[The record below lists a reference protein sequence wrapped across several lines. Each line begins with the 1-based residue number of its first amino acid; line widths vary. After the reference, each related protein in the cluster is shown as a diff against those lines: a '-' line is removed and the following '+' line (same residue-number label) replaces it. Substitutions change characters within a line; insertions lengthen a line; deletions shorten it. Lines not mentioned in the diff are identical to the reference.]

1 MKAQNA
7 AVASLVTIAAPTVQK
22 VRWSAIAFTLLLV
35 ATFTAASGW
44 SSLTRY
50 EIMGTG
56 YLPRSVVPL
65 FLLIVLINA
74 GIRVFSPSFALSR
87 SELLFVFAILSS
99 IAAVSGQEFANHF
112 YLNLLGLVYYS
123 SPQSQWF
130 NAFTPHLPPYLVP
143 SLNFRDPAILWAYE
157 GMPEGA
163 RLPLSEWLVPLFVWT
178 PYLLGIYALSLFH
191 LPHLL
196 PTVGRARTVAL
207 PTHPSAHGT
216 FRFG

>member
-7 AVASLVTIAAPTVQK
+7 AAASLVTIAAPTVQK

-35 ATFTAASGW
+35 AAFTAASGW
-44 SSLTRY
+44 LSLTRY

-112 YLNLLGLVYYS
+112 Y
-123 SPQSQWF
+123 
-130 NAFTPHLPPYLVP
+130 
-143 SLNFRDPAILWAYE
+143 
-157 GMPEGA
+157 
-163 RLPLSEWLVPLFVWT
+163 
-178 PYLLGIYALSLFH
+178 
-191 LPHLL
+191 
-196 PTVGRARTVAL
+196 
-207 PTHPSAHGT
+207 
-216 FRFG
+216 